1 MSQECIGPE
10 QYPVPHAAALR
21 PVAATN
27 RLAKLLRLFV
37 VALSVTL
44 GSPALGA
51 DTGVAP
57 PVLPTAALSDA
68 MGNDVED
75 DDSADYPEDGSG
87 ALESG
92 PRFPVPKGLLPISPA
107 EEKGLLGNWGDSAT
121 EAED

>member
-10 QYPVPHAAALR
+10 KYPVRHAAAPR
-21 PVAATN
+21 PVAAN
-27 RLAKLLRLFV
+27 NWLAKLLQRFV

-44 GSPALGA
+44 GSPAFGA
-51 DTGVAP
+51 DTGAAP
-57 PVLPTAALSDA
+57 LALPPAALSDA
-68 MGNDVED
+68 IENDEED

-87 ALESG
+87 ALGSG

-107 EEKGLLGNWGDSAT
+107 EEKGLLGNWGDSAS